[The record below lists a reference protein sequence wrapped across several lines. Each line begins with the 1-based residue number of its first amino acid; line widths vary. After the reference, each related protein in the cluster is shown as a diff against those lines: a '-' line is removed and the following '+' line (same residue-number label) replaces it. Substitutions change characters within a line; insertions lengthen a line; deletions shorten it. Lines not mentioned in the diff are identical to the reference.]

1 MLGILLSALCFAE
14 PQFVTLET
22 GDTAPFSGRLLND
35 EAIAKIGVEDSFKV
49 EQCNLQINYELE
61 KQKLELELKFE
72 KEKIMLETDKQIL
85 EEKVILRDQTIL
97 ELRDLR
103 KPWPPVFY
111 SSAGFFIGASTTIAI
126 LYAVNE

>member
-14 PQFVTLET
+14 PQFTVLNE
-22 GDTAPFSGRLLND
+22 GEQAPFSGRLLNN

-49 EQCNLQINYELE
+49 EQCNFQINYELE

-72 KEKIMLETDKQIL
+72 KEKIKLVTDKQIL
-85 EEKVILRDQTIL
+85 EEKVRLRDQTI
-97 ELRDLR
+97 EQLRDLR

-111 SSAGFFIGASTTIAI
+111 ASGGFFVGAATTIAI
-126 LYAVNE
+126 LYAVN

>member
-14 PQFVTLET
+14 PQFTVLNE
-22 GDTAPFSGRLLND
+22 GEQAPFSGRLLNN

-49 EQCNLQINYELE
+49 EQCNFQINYELE

-72 KEKIMLETDKQIL
+72 KEKIKLVTDKQIL
-85 EEKVILRDQTIL
+85 EEKVRLRDQTIAQM
-97 ELRDLR
+97 RDLR

-111 SSAGFFIGASTTIAI
+111 ASGGFFVGAATTIAI
-126 LYAVNE
+126 LYAVN

>member
-14 PQFVTLET
+14 PQFIVLEE
-22 GDTAPFSGRLLND
+22 GEPAPFAGRLLND
-35 EAIAKIGVEDSFKV
+35 EAIIKLSVEDSFKV
-49 EQCNLQINYELE
+49 EQCNLQINYALE

-85 EEKVILRDQTIL
+85 QEKVKLRDETIKQL
-97 ELRDLR
+97 QDLR

-111 SSAGFFIGASTTIAI
+111 ASGGFFVGTITTIAI
-126 LYAVNE
+126 LYAVN